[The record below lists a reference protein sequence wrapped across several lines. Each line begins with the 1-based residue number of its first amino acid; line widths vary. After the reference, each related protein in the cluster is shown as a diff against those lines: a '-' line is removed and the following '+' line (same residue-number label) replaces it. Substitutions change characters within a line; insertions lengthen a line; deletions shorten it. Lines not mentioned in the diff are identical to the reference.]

1 MSGMTKSSSTFIVAA
16 AVLAAAFLPSAG
28 GQAQTSRPPAAL
40 PAADGARLYQIKCGS
55 CHAMTTNKN
64 GPAHKGVF
72 GRKAAMAAGY
82 NYSPALR
89 AANVTWTA
97 ESLDQWLRGPQ
108 KMVKGSKMYLVV
120 ASPAERAS
128 IIGYLASDAAK

>member
-1 MSGMTKSSSTFIVAA
+1 MTA
-16 AVLAAAFLPSAG
+16 
-28 GQAQTSRPPAAL
+28 
-40 PAADGARLYQIKCGS
+40 
-55 CHAMTTNKN
+55 NKN

-72 GRKAAMAAGY
+72 GRKAATAAGY

-97 ESLDQWLRGPQ
+97 ENLDQWLRGPQ